1 MNCKPGDLAIVV
13 AAHNPC
19 NIGSILR
26 VLKSHRNQK
35 SLLIE
40 PGDHIWLVQ
49 ATHPQAYEKGQKII
63 YRIKGPVPDSVLR
76 PIRGLPLKHPD
87 EIKNDLI
94 MNLKFARMTYE
105 ERVRFP
111 QIPAKPVTGEF
122 DA

>member
-13 AAHNPC
+13 DAHNPC

-26 VLKSHRNQK
+26 VLKTHRNQK

-63 YRIKGPVPDSVLR
+63 YRMKGPVPDSVLR
-76 PIRGLPLKHPD
+76 PIRSLPP
-87 EIKNDLI
+87 ERSEGIKNGLDI
-94 MNLKFARMTYE
+94 SQRIASMSYE
-105 ERVRFP
+105 ERWQLF
-111 QIPAKPVTGEF
+111 QALM
-122 DA
+122 

>member
-13 AAHNPC
+13 DAHNPC

-26 VLKSHRNQK
+26 VLKTHRNQK

-63 YRIKGPVPDSVLR
+63 YRMKGQVPDSVLR
-76 PIRGLPLKHPD
+76 PIRGLPP
-87 EIKNDLI
+87 ERSEGIKNGLDI
-94 MNLKFARMTYE
+94 SQRIASMSYE
-105 ERVRFP
+105 ERWQLF
-111 QIPAKPVTGEF
+111 QALM
-122 DA
+122 